1 MVFVYQK
8 IEMDQKSLKMDQ
20 KGLKI
25 DEKSLQLTFYTVY
38 LVPGFAL
45 RYVSQWDA
53 KWLDIISGKL
63 TYHV

>member
-38 LVPGFAL
+38 LVPGFSL
-45 RYVSQWDA
+45 GNVYQCDA
-53 KWLDIISGKL
+53 K
-63 TYHV
+63 